1 MNPIKYSPKLLVFLF
16 AGLCC
21 ASLSF
26 SVGAN
31 PSPAKEGGSLKPIQ
45 ELPKLTLPTEGHL
58 PVAIVV
64 GKGAEVLD
72 FCGPLEVFANA
83 MTSGGKAAFDPFLVA
98 ASEKP
103 VQVSGGMTVVPKYSF
118 KNAPAPKIIVI
129 PAMSPEAATAEMLDW
144 IRMASQS
151 TDVTMSVCNGVYTLA
166 KTGLLDG
173 RRATA
178 HHNGYFRL
186 AATFPK
192 IQLIR
197 ISRYVEDGKFACAGG
212 VSSGI
217 DLALRIV
224 ERYRGRE
231 AAQEVADYIEYQGK
245 GWLDP
250 HSASPYSTLV
260 VSGEN
265 HPLCPLCGM
274 EGDKSISYLYKGK
287 AYYFCS
293 ENEKKLFTEHPKLVD
308 QFQEETIQPTTDDN
322 PPSTSE

>member
-1 MNPIKYSPKLLVFLF
+1 MNPFLRRPRLLGFLF

-26 SVGAN
+26 SVGAK

-45 ELPKLTLPTEGHL
+45 DLPKLTLPTEGRL

-83 MTSGGKAAFDPFLVA
+83 MTSGGQAAFDPFLVSE
-98 ASEKP
+98 SEKP

-118 KNAPAPKIIVI
+118 KNAPMPKIIVI
-129 PAMSPEAATAEMLDW
+129 PAMSDEAASAEMLDW
-144 IRMASQS
+144 IRKASQS
-151 TDVTMSVCNGVYTLA
+151 TDVTMSVCNGVFVLA

-178 HHNGYFRL
+178 HHSGYFRL

-197 ISRYVEDGKFACAGG
+197 GSRYVEDGKYACAGG

-224 ERYRGRE
+224 ERYEGRE
-231 AAQEVADYIEYQGK
+231 AAQEVADIIEYQGK
-245 GWLDP
+245 GWLNP
-250 HSASPYSTLV
+250 LSVTPYATLV
-260 VSGEN
+260 VSGED
-265 HPLCPLCGM
+265 HPRCPMCGM
-274 EGDKSISYLYKGK
+274 ECDKSISYLYKGK
-287 AYYFCS
+287 TYYFCS
-293 ENEKKLFTEHPKLVD
+293 ESDKQLFVEHPKLVD
-308 QFQEETIQPTTDDN
+308 QFQKETLETKD
-322 PPSTSE
+322 